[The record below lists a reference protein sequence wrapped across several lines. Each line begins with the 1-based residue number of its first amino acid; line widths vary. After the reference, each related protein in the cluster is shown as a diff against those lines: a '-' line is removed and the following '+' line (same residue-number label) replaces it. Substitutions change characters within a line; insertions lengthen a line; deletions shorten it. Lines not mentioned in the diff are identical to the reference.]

1 MERSDMDQPTPV
13 TFSFT
18 PDAVNLILEGLAL
31 LPLARSMQLFQDI
44 KRLAAEQIAQQKET
58 HHG

>member
-1 MERSDMDQPTPV
+1 MDQPTPV

-44 KRLAAEQIAQQKET
+44 KRLAAEQIAQQKENN
-58 HHG
+58 GL

>member
-1 MERSDMDQPTPV
+1 MERSDVDHPTPV